1 MGADDGRENG
11 YTPAPH
17 CFFDVLLPLLGFA
30 ELKITLAIM
39 RETIGWHKRW
49 KMIAY
54 SEFEKATGL
63 GREAV
68 RKGIVAGMER
78 GTIDRKDLGGG
89 YAYSLRL
96 VGLPDCPV
104 GATSQVTEPGGV
116 RLPNREEFGNRTG
129 GVRLPNQPSIKENRG
144 ENNLKKG
151 VKYAPRASAE
161 GSTPNPHPEPGDV
174 TQEDALAIRDLIA
187 QRFGK
192 EE

>member
-1 MGADDGRENG
+1 MENG

-17 CFFDVLLPLLGFA
+17 CFFDVLLPRLGFA

-39 RETIGWHKRW
+39 RETIGWHRRW

-54 SEFEKATGL
+54 SEFETATGL

-78 GTIDRKDLGGG
+78 GTIERKDIGGG

-96 VGLPDCPV
+96 VGLPDCSA

-129 GVRLPNQPSIKENRG
+129 GVRLPNHSSIHENRG

-151 VKYAPRASAE
+151 VKYAPHASVE
-161 GSTPNPHPEPGDV
+161 GQARTPNPEPEPGDV
-174 TQEDALAIRDLIA
+174 THEDVLTIRDIIA

-192 EE
+192 KE